1 MSQYL
6 STSLVQ
12 DEDDMKAGDLVRHKR
27 SERGMTGIIVRIHV
41 NKTPIVMWDDGR
53 YGKCIPAYL
62 EVIREGG

>member
-1 MSQYL
+1 
-6 STSLVQ
+6 
-12 DEDDMKAGDLVRHKR
+12 MKAGDLVRHKR